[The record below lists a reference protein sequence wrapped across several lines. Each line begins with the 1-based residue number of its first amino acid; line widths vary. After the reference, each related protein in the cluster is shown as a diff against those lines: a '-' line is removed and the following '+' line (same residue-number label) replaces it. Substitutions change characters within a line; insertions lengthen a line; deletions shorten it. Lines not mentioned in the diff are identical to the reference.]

1 MVWSYRWMGVGWH
14 GERSEQSSAEVYWES
29 HPLADTLGIVD
40 KIYLTGDMKPNPDKP
55 ELNIDD

>member
-1 MVWSYRWMGVGWH
+1 MGVGWH